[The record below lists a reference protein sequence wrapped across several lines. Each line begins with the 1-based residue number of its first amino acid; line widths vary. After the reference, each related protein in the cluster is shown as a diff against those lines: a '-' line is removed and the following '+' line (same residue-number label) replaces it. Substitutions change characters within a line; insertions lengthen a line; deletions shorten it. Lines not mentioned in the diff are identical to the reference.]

1 MFNTLKNAWRI
12 PDLRK
17 KLLYTLL
24 IIIAFRFGSVVP
36 VPFLNVS
43 ALNTLMASAN
53 ETALGYINMLTGG
66 AFANATLFAM
76 GITPYINSSIIIQ
89 LLTVAIPALE
99 RMAKEGEEGR
109 KKIAAITRYTTVGL
123 GLIQGTAYYF
133 YLRNNK
139 ITLYNE
145 GFSAVFTAIIIVLT
159 FTAGTALI
167 MWMGEQINQKG
178 VGNGIS
184 IILFAGI
191 VARLPVTMGQIW
203 SYFSAAM
210 QSPESYGKYFVFAPL
225 FIILFL
231 AVIWVIVFMN
241 DSERRIPV
249 QYAKKVVGRKVY
261 GGQSTVLP
269 IKVTMSGV
277 MPVIFAS
284 AILSI
289 PSTIRLFVGE
299 PTGFWKGF
307 FNAFSST
314 GWLYSVLYLLL
325 IVVFAYFYMTIQYN
339 PIEMANNLRTNNGTI
354 PGIRPGRPTA
364 EFISKKQAGSDEAFN
379 DVILQRLRA
388 VNADLVVLAGYLPI
402 VGGQIVRAFEHRI
415 INIHPALIPAFCG
428 PGMYGHHV
436 HEAVLAYGAKISGAT
451 THFVD
456 EQVDHGGVIMQK
468 SVPVLEGDTPE
479 TLAARVLAVEHE
491 ILPESVRLFCAEK
504 LGVDGRQ
511 VHVL

>member
-1 MFNTLKNAWRI
+1 MFNTLKNAWKI

-17 KLLYTLL
+17 KLLFTLL

-36 VPFLNVS
+36 VPFLDAS
-43 ALNTLMASAN
+43 ALSEIMASAN
-53 ETALGYINMLTGG
+53 ETALGYVNMLTGG

-89 LLTVAIPALE
+89 LLTVAIPPLE

-109 KKIAAITRYTTVGL
+109 RKIAAITRYVTVAL

-133 YLRNNK
+133 FLKNSGV
-139 ITLYNE
+139 TLYNE
-145 GFSAVFTAIIIVLT
+145 GFSAVFSAVIIILA

-191 VARLPVTMGQIW
+191 VARLPVTVGQVW

-210 QSPESYGKYFVFAPL
+210 QSPESYSQYFIVAPL
-225 FIILFL
+225 FVILFL

-261 GGQSTVLP
+261 GGQSTFLP

-289 PSTIRLFVGE
+289 PSTIRMFITN
-299 PTGFWKGF
+299 PSGFWEGF
-307 FNAFSST
+307 FNAFSTS

-325 IVVFAYFYMTIQYN
+325 IIMFAYFYMTIQYN
-339 PIEMANNLRTNNGTI
+339 PIEMANNLRANNGTI

-364 EFISKKQAGSDEAFN
+364 EFISK
-379 DVILQRLRA
+379 ILSKVTLIGAIFLA
-388 VNADLVVLAGYLPI
+388 VVAILPI
-402 VGGQIVRAFEHRI
+402 IYGNLTGMHGLTMGGTSVIIMVGVALETVKQI
-415 INIHPALIPAFCG
+415 
-428 PGMYGHHV
+428 
-436 HEAVLAYGAKISGAT
+436 
-451 THFVD
+451 
-456 EQVDHGGVIMQK
+456 
-468 SVPVLEGDTPE
+468 
-479 TLAARVLAVEHE
+479 
-491 ILPESVRLFCAEK
+491 ESQMMMRHYKGFL
-504 LGVDGRQ
+504 D
-511 VHVL
+511 

>member
-1 MFNTLKNAWRI
+1 MFNTLKNAWKI

-17 KLLYTLL
+17 KLLFTLL

-36 VPFLNVS
+36 VPFLDAS
-43 ALNTLMASAN
+43 ALSEIMASAN
-53 ETALGYINMLTGG
+53 ETALGYVNMLTGG

-76 GITPYINSSIIIQ
+76 GITPYINSSIFIQ
-89 LLTVAIPALE
+89 LLTVAIPPLE

-109 KKIAAITRYTTVGL
+109 RKIAAITRYVTVAL

-133 YLRNNK
+133 FLKNSGV
-139 ITLYNE
+139 TLYNE
-145 GFSAVFTAIIIVLT
+145 GFSAVFSAVIIILA

-178 VGNGIS
+178 IGNGIS

-191 VARLPVTMGQIW
+191 VARLPVTVGQVW

-210 QSPESYGKYFVFAPL
+210 QSPESYSQYFIFAPL
-225 FIILFL
+225 FVILFL

-261 GGQSTVLP
+261 GGQSTFLP

-289 PSTIRLFVGE
+289 PSTIRMFITN
-299 PTGFWKGF
+299 PSGFWEGF
-307 FNAFSST
+307 FNAFSTS

-325 IVVFAYFYMTIQYN
+325 IIMFAYFYMTIQYN
-339 PIEMANNLRTNNGTI
+339 PIEMANNLRANNGTI

-364 EFISKKQAGSDEAFN
+364 EFISK
-379 DVILQRLRA
+379 ILSKVTLIGAIFLA
-388 VNADLVVLAGYLPI
+388 VVAILPI
-402 VGGQIVRAFEHRI
+402 IYGNLTGMHGLTMGGTSVIIMVGVALETVKQI
-415 INIHPALIPAFCG
+415 
-428 PGMYGHHV
+428 
-436 HEAVLAYGAKISGAT
+436 
-451 THFVD
+451 
-456 EQVDHGGVIMQK
+456 
-468 SVPVLEGDTPE
+468 
-479 TLAARVLAVEHE
+479 
-491 ILPESVRLFCAEK
+491 ESQMMMRHYKGFL
-504 LGVDGRQ
+504 D
-511 VHVL
+511 